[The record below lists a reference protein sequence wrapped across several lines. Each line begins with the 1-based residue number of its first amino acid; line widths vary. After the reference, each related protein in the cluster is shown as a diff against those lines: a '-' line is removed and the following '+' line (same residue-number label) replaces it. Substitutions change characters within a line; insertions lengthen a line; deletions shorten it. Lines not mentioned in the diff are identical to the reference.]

1 MRLPK
6 TIGLQSSLE
15 MILPGKAVNPFKAQ
29 KMGLVDY
36 LFEYEDRY
44 PGEYRYSK
52 NFQFFNTEDS
62 LEM

>member
-6 TIGLQSSLE
+6 TIGLQSSLQ
-15 MILPGKAVNPFKAQ
+15 MILPGKVVNPFKAK

-44 PGEYRYSK
+44 PGEHRY
-52 NFQFFNTEDS
+52 F
-62 LEM
+62 